1 MERQMIFNDPYGW
14 FPNPLFTNLFPVL
27 FFGVYV
33 VEYFVQRY
41 TNPHTH
47 TPAAKSDRG
56 SFHVITVA
64 LILAI
69 SLSVYFR
76 FKNIGTLT
84 GLFQWLGLIFM
95 IAGSA
100 FRQWALIH
108 LGQFFSRSVQ
118 IEAGHRVITTGPYR
132 WIRHPAYTGMI
143 VIYMGMIMALG
154 TWLGAFITF
163 ALVTGSLLYR
173 IRVEEQAL
181 LTALGAEYREYIKNT
196 WKLLPG
202 W

>member
-1 MERQMIFNDPYGW
+1 MMFKDPYGW
-14 FPNPLFTNLFPVL
+14 FPNQLFTNLFPLL
-27 FFGVYV
+27 FLGVYAI
-33 VEYFVQRY
+33 EYIVQRY
-41 TNPHTH
+41 TNPHAH
-47 TPAAKSDRG
+47 EPAAKSDRG

-69 SLSVYFR
+69 SFSVYFR
-76 FKNIGTLT
+76 LKNICTLT
-84 GLFQWLGLIFM
+84 GLFQWLGLVFM
-95 IAGSA
+95 VAGSA
-100 FRQWALIH
+100 LRQWALIH
-108 LGQFFSRSVQ
+108 LGRFFSRSVQ

-143 VIYMGMIMALG
+143 MIYIGMIMALG
-154 TWLGAFITF
+154 TWLGALITS

-181 LTALGAEYREYIKNT
+181 LTALGNEYREYIKNT
-196 WKLLPG
+196 WKLFPG

>member
-1 MERQMIFNDPYGW
+1 MMFNDPYGW

-47 TPAAKSDRG
+47 QPTAKSDRG

-69 SLSVYFR
+69 SFSVYFR
-76 FKNIGTLT
+76 WKNIGTLT
-84 GLFQWLGLIFM
+84 GVFQWLGLVFM
-95 IAGSA
+95 VAGSA
-100 FRQWALIH
+100 LRQWALIH
-108 LGQFFSRSVQ
+108 LGRFFSRSVQ

-143 VIYMGMIMALG
+143 MIYIGMIMALG
-154 TWLGAFITF
+154 TWLGALITS

-181 LTALGAEYREYIKNT
+181 LTALGNEYREYIKNT
-196 WKLLPG
+196 WKLFPG